1 MNGARA
7 RVAIAARRRPSITR
21 AARAHT
27 SGDSSGGG
35 GECGDCGS
43 NCGGNNLRNATN
55 LREPSRAQIDCYFC
69 DKIPLQARAHAQV
82 WWHLH

>member
-21 AARAHT
+21 APRAHT

-35 GECGDCGS
+35 GGDCGDYGS

-55 LREPSRAQIDCYFC
+55 LREPS
-69 DKIPLQARAHAQV
+69 
-82 WWHLH
+82 